1 MGQYLLSTYRVAG
14 EVPGS
19 PQGSDELQSFMER
32 VIALEGQMEA
42 SGSFLFGGALRDA
55 DTASVV
61 HIEEA
66 LVTDG
71 PFAESKEQIAG
82 FYIIEAQDDS
92 EARVWARRVAEATN
106 HPIEVRAFA
115 ATGLL
120 KDMAM

>member
-1 MGQYLLSTYRVAG
+1 MGQYLLSTYRVEG

-19 PQGSDELQSFMER
+19 PQGSEEMQSFMER

-42 SGSFLFGGALRDA
+42 SGSFLFGGALRDSG
-55 DTASVV
+55 TASVV
-61 HIEEA
+61 HVDEG

-92 EARVWARRVAEATN
+92 EARVWARRVTEATN
-106 HPIEVRAFA
+106 HPIEVRPFA

-120 KDMAM
+120 KDIAM